1 MKRILLVLMGG
12 LALAVSSANAQAPSP
27 APSTSVAPSTSAAEP
42 AKAATAPAG
51 APDAVPKP
59 ASKSATTG
67 APKIVKDGAGGSD
80 KTCVAASKKLDREQA
95 SLDKAQSE
103 VARYDKLQQGC
114 STKSAC
120 ARYMSAIESLEKRV
134 ARHERR
140 IEKFTTA
147 RDKAC
152 KKS

>member
-12 LALAVSSANAQAPSP
+12 LALAMSSANAQAPSP
-27 APSTSVAPSTSAAEP
+27 APSPSAAPSTSATEA
-42 AKAATAPAG
+42 AKAATAP
-51 APDAVPKP
+51 DAAAKP

-80 KTCVAASKKLDREQA
+80 KTCVAAGKKLDREQA
-95 SLDKAQSE
+95 SLDKAHSE

-120 ARYMSAIESLEKRV
+120 ARYKSAIESLEKRV

>member
-1 MKRILLVLMGG
+1 LKRTLLVLLGG
-12 LALAVSSANAQAPSP
+12 LTLAVSSANAQAPSP
-27 APSTSVAPSTSAAEP
+27 APATSAAPSTYAPEAS
-42 AKAATAPAG
+42 KAAI
-51 APDAVPKP
+51 APDAVTKS

-80 KTCVAASKKLDREQA
+80 KTCVAAGKKLDREQA
-95 SLDKAQSE
+95 SLDKAHAE

-114 STKSAC
+114 ATKSAC

-140 IEKFTTA
+140 IEKFTA
-147 RDKAC
+147 SRDKAC